1 MGKISID
8 GTYST
13 IYTDP
18 DKQDCLQTSVTVKGQ
33 AGKQITLEGLGLDL
47 QVTKAGIAGIAW
59 VTANG
64 TKVAEWTGDKKDYQS
79 KTASQNLTFKDGEKL
94 VLKIYIKTLDAG
106 SRARMTNLTYTYSLA
121 DVPKS
126 DESSSAVLIKGI
138 TKTQADELV
147 TKLKTDYPGIEA
159 YTNV

>member
-1 MGKISID
+1 MGKISIN

-18 DKQDCLQTSVTVKGQ
+18 DIQDCLQTSVTVKGQ
-33 AGKQITLEGLGLDL
+33 AGKQIQLESIGLDL
-47 QVTKAGIAGIAW
+47 QVTKAGIAGTVW

-64 TKVAEWTGDKKDYQS
+64 TKVAEWTDNKKDYQS
-79 KTASQNLTFKDGEKL
+79 KTAYSNLTFKDGEKL
-94 VLKIYIKTLDAG
+94 VLKMYIKTGDAG
-106 SRARMTNLTYTYSLA
+106 SRARMTNLTYTYSLVDA
-121 DVPKS
+121 PKS
-126 DESSSAVLIKGI
+126 GEGPAVVWVQGI

-159 YTNV
+159 YAKI